1 MKQKFIIIALQVLL
15 LVFAIHSPVVA
26 DVSNSKLLV
35 PTTVPSL
42 SATLITVYAADG
54 SNVSVATAEVSITVT
69 DGHFTNA
76 TLSALTISSDG
87 TTVTG
92 VTNSTGFFNIEW
104 VSPAIPVG
112 YNEISVSFSA
122 QVVDNAGDTT
132 INHNVVVR
140 DTLAAISNSQ
150 LITPLTVDSNATTE
164 LQVLVQDLSNNPRAN
179 VSVEFN
185 VPVGTYLSNFTGY
198 SNTTGYFTTQ
208 WQAPAL
214 TIENHYFEIPV
225 NATITVNEQVNL
237 TLHNTITMNLTTS
250 GIIVVMQSSDV
261 VEDNNTATV
270 EFLITDDSAQ
280 VLPTVEYTVQTSYGS
295 FNGSDTASGTLIESS
310 LLSLEWAIP
319 ALPDLQNVSAVFS
332 VAAFAGGASYYNE
345 FTSTVYANAT
355 ELDVVWV
362 FPTELAPQAEI
373 FTFSFTTVDPLS
385 TSAVAGV
392 NVTLTTDLGFFT
404 TSATDSISLT
414 TDVNGQAS
422 LSLNFST
429 AVLIKAIQKA
439 SLLVNLEH
447 KDFLPT
453 ELTTEIVVENMLR
466 PLSVAVS
473 TLGDSINA
481 GADYNISL
489 TATSASAPAANV
501 SFQFY
506 ATGGVFSNG
515 LASYVV
521 SSDAT
526 GKLTIAWLSVTL
538 AGITSPVN
546 VTIVITSVSSEYMSF
561 SQEVTVQVLPVKSST
576 ISSNASPSSIS
587 KDDSNALM
595 YGLGVGIIAGATVVA
610 VLVKRKS

>member
-92 VTNSTGFFNIEW
+92 VTNSTGFFNIAW

-526 GKLTIAWLSVTL
+526 GKLTIVWLSVTL

-561 SQEVTVQVLPVKSST
+561 SQEVTVQVLPMKSST